1 MDRNTTLPEWVDK
14 LAIRELLERYMRYND
29 DRAADRIADLF
40 DEDAVFQVV
49 GKVVEG
55 RTAIRQFFAA
65 PEIADPAPWTDPG
78 ELLKQPGSLHLCAN
92 PVIDVDG
99 DLATSELDFQVVRRD
114 EEGRAVTALIGRYRD
129 RLRRRED
136 GRWVITNRTAV
147 SVARPGEEGSDAGW
161 QQVFARMSEETRKRF
176 RWE

>member
-1 MDRNTTLPEWVDK
+1 METNTELSDWINR
-14 LAIRELLERYMRYND
+14 LAIRDLLERYMRYND

-55 RTAIRQFFAA
+55 RAAIREFFAA
-65 PEIADPAPWTDPG
+65 PEIVDPAPWTEAG

-92 PVIDVDG
+92 PVIDLDG
-99 DLATSELDFQVVRRD
+99 DSATSELDFQVVRRD
-114 EEGRAVTALIGRYRD
+114 AEGRAVTALIGRYRD
-129 RLRRRED
+129 RLRRRAD

-147 SVARPGEEGSDAGW
+147 SVARPGEERSDAEW
-161 QQVFARMSEETRKRF
+161 QRVFAHMPEETRKRF